1 MKSII
6 KCIIAMFMPLAFIAC
21 SSDDEPEQNQLTAQ
35 EEYNNLLNIVCDS
48 EGNIVFLPCN
58 EDGSERGMEVL
69 DEKESTAFCRVLL
82 NFSWNGKKATRT
94 LPEGYG
100 TITVT
105 PSNESGVFHTVS
117 FNLKGIEPFTL
128 KLATAEYFSN
138 DNMAIV
144 NPGAMAQNTG
154 DANHAD
160 ICRHTANLCRIPVR
174 YVRRTNG
181 KPIPPAW
188 DIFGDNYLIQ
198 PIAGAF
204 KYLIQTII
212 TGDIFVGQEYT
223 GCRINSIK
231 NLKTK
236 EPVLL

>member
-82 NFSWNGKKATRT
+82 NFSWNGRKATRT

-144 NPGAMAQNTG
+144 NPGGHGAKYWRCKSCGYLST
-154 DANHAD
+154 
-160 ICRHTANLCRIPVR
+160 
-174 YVRRTNG
+174 YG
-181 KPIPPAW
+181 KPLPHPCPVCKKDQW
-188 DIFGDNYLIQ
+188 ETYTSGMGYLW
-198 PIAGAF
+198 
-204 KYLIQTII
+204 
-212 TGDIFVGQEYT
+212 
-223 GCRINSIK
+223 
-231 NLKTK
+231 
-236 EPVLL
+236 